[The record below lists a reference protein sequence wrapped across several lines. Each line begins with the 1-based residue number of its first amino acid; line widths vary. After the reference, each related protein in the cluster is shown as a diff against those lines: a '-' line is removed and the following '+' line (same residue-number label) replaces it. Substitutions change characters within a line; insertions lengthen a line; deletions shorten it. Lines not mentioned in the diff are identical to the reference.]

1 MVTTQLSRKIGEHEF
16 KMLVDSGSKLN
27 IMMLLQ
33 AQELVIPIEDTG
45 NSWTL
50 RGISGHMMDLVG
62 ICWGVPVK
70 IGGIEFTHNF
80 FISHSELGN
89 KDMVLGQPWLFSY
102 ATQID
107 YVHNMGMSL
116 QLWEN
121 GD

>member
-1 MVTTQLSRKIGEHEF
+1 
-16 KMLVDSGSKLN
+16 MLVDSGSKLN
-27 IMMLLQ
+27 IMTLLQ
-33 AQELVIPIEDTG
+33 AQELAIPIEETG

-121 GD
+121 RDQKG